1 MDETE
6 IVLAVRQLAVDL
18 RELTPGALENSQAY
32 KQLQSVPG
40 KGGPLVQW
48 FNRETDAQRKRVI
61 SDIMGHMARASY
73 QQKPEFYKSAA
84 DDLEELC
91 DRLQPQDK

>member
-6 IVLAVRQLAVDL
+6 IVLAVRRLAVDL
-18 RELTPGALENSQAY
+18 REFVPGGLEKSQAF
-32 KQLQSVPG
+32 KQLQSIPG

-48 FNRETDAQRKRVI
+48 FNRETDPLRKRVI

-73 QQKPEFYKSAA
+73 QQKPEFYKLAA
-84 DDLEELC
+84 DDLEALC
-91 DRLQPQDK
+91 DRLQPQDE

>member
-6 IVLAVRQLAVDL
+6 IISAVRQLAVDL
-18 RELTPGALENSQAY
+18 RELVPGALEKSDAF

-61 SDIMGHMARASY
+61 SEIMGHMARASY

-84 DDLEELC
+84 DDLEALC
-91 DRLQPQDK
+91 DRLQPQEK